1 VPELWSLGHSTPTVI
16 SELEDAIIEIE
27 RTVSTLRR
35 GSCGRWAEIVSQ
47 HLADVRGTAAFTQK
61 QALFKIGELCHPKAL
76 GDAGVSDSGW
86 QAQLERLHDTCAR
99 AFNRLE
105 KSVA

>member
-1 VPELWSLGHSTPTVI
+1 MI
-16 SELEDAIIEIE
+16 SELEDAIREIE
-27 RTVSTLRR
+27 RTISTLRR
-35 GSCGRWAEIVSQ
+35 SSCDRWAETLSQ
-47 HLADVRGTAAFTQK
+47 HLADVRGTAAFAQK
-61 QALFKIGELCHPKAL
+61 QALFKIGELCHPRGL
-76 GDAGVSDSGW
+76 GDAGVNDSGW